1 MARQPRFVVPGI
13 AQHVIQRGNNRS
25 ATFCDALD
33 YHLFLEFLRDACQEH
48 ECSVHAYVLMTNHV
62 HLLMTPQHEWG
73 ISKVMQCVGRRYV
86 GHYNKRMARTG
97 GLWEGRYRASLIDT
111 ETYLFRCMRY
121 IELNPVRACMV
132 AHPRDYRWSSY
143 HANARGYSDVLVT
156 PHQRYLEIAS
166 ERVVRVEKYARL
178 FNECLT
184 DDELAEIRHASNH
197 SWVLGD
203 DGFASRLGQT
213 LRRRVVPSRRC
224 PRGEQRFGV

>member
-156 PHQRYLEIAS
+156 PHQRVEHVVDADAEGCSDAERDLE
-166 ERVVRVEKYARL
+166 
-178 FNECLT
+178 
-184 DDELAEIRHASNH
+184 
-197 SWVLGD
+197 
-203 DGFASRLGQT
+203 
-213 LRRRVVPSRRC
+213 RRRVLVALDRIDGLARHADLVRENLLRHLTGLVSQCLDAVADHQTPRR
-224 PRGEQRFGV
+224 